1 MKKLLFS
8 SACLLLLITSC
19 KKTTPDPAPAP
30 VAATPFMT
38 YASGT
43 TWDYQTTDNV
53 TTTVTPYTLTATSV
67 DTAIGTKTYR
77 IFNSVDANG
86 TTEAYYNQTGNDYYE
101 YTQLSAQQPPID
113 LKYLSTSAAVGTTWS
128 QPISVTQSGV
138 TITANIK
145 STILDTGF
153 VETVNNIT
161 YNRVIRVKT
170 EITNLATNNALVT
183 ATVESQNISA
193 CYAPKYGLIKRE
205 FALHVTAIVLGT
217 TTPTDVINNNTTNI
231 LMHSSIQ

>member
-43 TWDYQTTDNV
+43 TWDYQTTDSV
-53 TTTVTPYTLTATSV
+53 STTVTSYTLTATST

-101 YTQLSAQQPPID
+101 YTQLSAQLPPID
-113 LKYLSTSAAVGTTWS
+113 MKYLSTSAAVGTTWS
-128 QPISVTQSGV
+128 QPISVTDSASGL

-170 EITNLATNNALVT
+170 EITNLATNNPFVT

-193 CYAPKYGLIKRE
+193 CYAPKYGLIKRA
-205 FALHVTAIVLGT
+205 FALHVTANSPLG
-217 TTPTDVINNNTTNI
+217 PADVINNNTTNI